1 MKSASS
7 RCFLVCS
14 VLAVAFALDGCQS
27 VSSPAPPPKSPPPP
41 SISVTIHQPS
51 TSVPAGTTAQFSATV
66 TGATNPAVSWS
77 VDTVAGGNADTGLI
91 DATGVY
97 HAPATAGSH
106 TITAISVADTTKSAS
121 ASITVANTSSLS
133 PTSATLI
140 AGATQQ
146 FTASFPDLSNPSIVW
161 SVDNI
166 PGGNSTVGVI
176 TTAGL
181 YTAPSQAG
189 THTVGVADANTGVS
203 DSASLA
209 IFTMSTSPTSATVAP
224 SGTLQFNATI
234 QGLRNTDV
242 TWTVDGVVGG
252 NSTVGTITSAGL
264 YTAPFAL
271 GPHTITGASPSAPSS
286 PFASYLTVTNT
297 SAGAVLTFHN
307 DDARDGAFTEET
319 TLTPANVNSS
329 QFGKLFSYPVDGQIY
344 AQPLFVPQLSI
355 GGAAHNVVFVAT
367 ENDTVY
373 AFDADGSQTT
383 PLWSTSLGIPSPR
396 NDVYGI
402 SPQLGITS
410 TPVIDIT
417 TNTLYVLAE
426 TNSGPFYLHALDV
439 TSGAEKFGGPVSVTA
454 SVPGTGWD
462 STNGTITLEKG
473 CYQRVGLALDPVTN
487 MVYIAFGHCN
497 HGWVLAY
504 DKTSLLQTAV
514 FNATPDGAG
523 GGLWSGAPAIEDLS
537 GDIYLITGV
546 DQNDPSSGF
555 NDSFLRLSASDLSE
569 QDFFQPDNESWL
581 DANDADLGSGG
592 AILLP
597 DNTSSTPREVIGGG
611 KDGRVFVVNR
621 DNMGNFAPDSNNVIQ
636 TVQVGVRQF
645 DNIFSTPVYWN
656 GFLYY
661 HCDDDSLKAYS
672 WNNGL
677 LSTEPA
683 SSATPIYGMHGATAS
698 LSANG
703 TSNGIIWDL
712 DNSTYG
718 TGPAVLHAYDASNLT
733 TELYNSSQAGTRD
746 TAGIALKLTVPTI
759 ADGKVFVGTSNELD
773 IYGLLAP

>member
-1 MKSASS
+1 MNSASS
-7 RCFLVCS
+7 RCFFACS
-14 VLAVAFALDGCQS
+14 LLAVAFALDGCQS
-27 VSSPAPPPKSPPPP
+27 VSSPSPAPPPTPPPP
-41 SISVTIHQPS
+41 PQISVMIHQPS
-51 TSVPAGTTAQFSATV
+51 TNVPAGTTAQSTATV
-66 TGATNPAVSWS
+66 TGTTNTAVTWS
-77 VDTVAGGNADTGLI
+77 VDAIAGGDADTGPI
-91 DATGVY
+91 DATGMY
-97 HAPATAGSH
+97 HAPAMAGSH
-106 TITAISVADTTKSAS
+106 TITATSVADPTKSAS
-121 ASITVANTSSLS
+121 ASITVANTSSVS

-140 AGATQQ
+140 AGSTQQ

-181 YTAPSQAG
+181 YTAPSQAA

-203 DSASLA
+203 SSAPVTV
-209 IFTMSTSPTSATVAP
+209 FTMSTSPSSATVAP
-224 SGTLQFNATI
+224 SGTLQFSATI
-234 QGLRNTDV
+234 QGLSKTDV

-252 NSTVGTITSAGL
+252 NGTVGTITSAGL
-264 YTAPFAL
+264 YTAPFSV
-271 GPHTITGASPSAPSS
+271 GPHTITGASNAAPSS
-286 PFASYLTVTNT
+286 PFTSYLTVTDT
-297 SAGAVLTFHN
+297 SPGAVLTFHN

-319 TLTPANVNSS
+319 TLTLANVNSS
-329 QFGKLFSYPVDGQIY
+329 QFGKLLSYPVDGQIY
-344 AQPLFVPQLSI
+344 AQPLFIPQLSI
-355 GGAAHNVVFVAT
+355 GGAAHNVVLVAT

-396 NDVYGI
+396 NDVEGI
-402 SPQLGITS
+402 SPQLGVTS

-439 TSGAEKFGGPVSVTA
+439 TSGAEKFGGPVSVTGTV
-454 SVPGTGWD
+454 SGTGWD
-462 STNGTITLEKG
+462 NSDGIIKLEKG
-473 CYQRVGLALDPVTN
+473 CYQRMGLALDPVTN
-487 MVYIAFGHCN
+487 VIYIPFGHCN

-504 DKTSLLQTAV
+504 DKTSLQQTAI

-523 GGLWSGAPAIEDLS
+523 GGLWSGSGAPAIEDVS
-537 GDIYLITGV
+537 GDIYIITGV
-546 DQNDPSSGF
+546 NQNDPSSGF

-581 DANDADLGSGG
+581 DADDADLGSGA

-597 DNTSSTPREVIGGG
+597 DNSSSTPREVVGGG

-636 TVQVGVRQF
+636 TVQVGVHQF

-661 HCDDDSLKAYS
+661 HCDDDTLKAYS
-672 WNNGL
+672 WSNGL
-677 LSTEPA
+677 L
-683 SSATPIYGMHGATAS
+683 
-698 LSANG
+698 
-703 TSNGIIWDL
+703 
-712 DNSTYG
+712 
-718 TGPAVLHAYDASNLT
+718 
-733 TELYNSSQAGTRD
+733 
-746 TAGIALKLTVPTI
+746 
-759 ADGKVFVGTSNELD
+759 
-773 IYGLLAP
+773 